1 MLFQVKDTSGRI
13 MFYTEYE
20 SCIPITNLDSM
31 SNAGLV
37 FYLDGKKASAT
48 AVRAKFKDSN
58 TASVSKISP
67 SSNKNKK
74 PTEADTPR
82 SAKCKPRSKTSKI
95 AEKFDFSKVEFSITS
110 RTIVCLTNGKVYK
123 NQSEAAK
130 DLGIDPS
137 YISDCVCHNKEYKGL
152 KFKKAVELK

>member
-20 SCIPITNLDSM
+20 SCIPVDNLDSM
-31 SNAGLV
+31 NSSGLC
-37 FYLDGKKASAT
+37 FYLDGKKTSAN
-48 AVRAKFKDSN
+48 AIRSRFP
-58 TASVSKISP
+58 SVKSAPQNSQRRFSDGVKKPQKSKPRQLAASKIQ
-67 SSNKNKK
+67 KH
-74 PTEADTPR
+74 
-82 SAKCKPRSKTSKI
+82 I
-95 AEKFDFSKVEFSITS
+95 DFSKIGFPITS

-130 DLGIDPS
+130 DLNIDPS